1 MWRER
6 NRASIIS
13 TLTLIALL
21 FGILLLMGD
30 NNQKYSAALNR
41 AGTAIVRTNNAVSS
55 WVAGTQVATE
65 RALQTGL
72 PMTQTRAVQPTPSPS
87 VTPPYDPTLYA
98 QRQQET
104 FLLMTVGGPTEY
116 AIFYA
121 TETAL
126 IATYQGTPAP

>member
-6 NRASIIS
+6 NRAGIIS
-13 TLTLIALL
+13 ALTLIVLL
-21 FGILLLMGD
+21 FGILILIGD

-41 AGTAIVRTNNAVSS
+41 AATAIVRTNNAVGS
-55 WVAGTQVATE
+55 WVAGTQAATE

-72 PMTQTRAVQPTPSPS
+72 PMTQTRAVPDIISPS
-87 VTPPYDPTLYA
+87 ITPPYEPTLYSERIQA
-98 QRQQET
+98 A

-126 IATYQGTPAP
+126 VTIYQASSAP